1 MSHALHAPH
10 APHGRA
16 HAALGRAH
24 AALGRAHP
32 ALGRAHPALGRAHAA
47 LGRAHL
53 AVAARGHALAVAL
66 RGSRGQG
73 TVEYVGLILLVSVI
87 LAGVVAAGFK
97 GDAGIA
103 KAITEKL
110 KDSIDAVGGK

>member
-1 MSHALHAPH
+1 MPHVPHPALGGPHAAALADVHAVLGRLHAAGLAHLH
-10 APHGRA
+10 AARGRLHA
-16 HAALGRAH
+16 AALAHLHAALGRLH
-24 AALGRAHP
+24 AA
-32 ALGRAHPALGRAHAA
+32 AL
-47 LGRAHL
+47 
-53 AVAARGHALAVAL
+53 AL
-66 RGSRGQG
+66 RGTRGQG

-110 KDSIDAVGGK
+110 KDSIDGVGGK

>member
-1 MSHALHAPH
+1 MPH
-10 APHGRA
+10 APQNALGLRA
-16 HAALGRAH
+16 AALAPLHVALGRMH
-24 AALGRAHP
+24 AA
-32 ALGRAHPALGRAHAA
+32 ALSH
-47 LGRAHL
+47 
-53 AVAARGHALAVAL
+53 
-66 RGSRGQG
+66 GSTRGQY

-87 LAGVVAAGFK
+87 LAGVVAAGFN